1 MPLDGS
7 GYTRPSAAVRA
18 LTDPAAFR
26 QRFVGQNLPYVTFVA
41 DDVMMLRGGEL
52 MATLR
57 LGGVDPMTTPDRA
70 LDALKHSLAAIV
82 AQAGAAFAWVVH
94 RLPVPQD
101 LSVRPIEATPGPHG
115 ADGFAAAVD
124 AAWRGRVGEMGL
136 QSRALF
142 VSVMRR
148 PALGSRIPV
157 LGSLMGGRAFGADRA
172 ARMEELHE
180 VMGFLEASLAAAR
193 PVRLTRHD
201 GRWLG
206 YLGALISARYH
217 PLGPFARPILIPL
230 CHQIGGS
237 HVSFEGDMVR
247 LTDGAT
253 GEERFGAVFGIKS
266 YPPHTDVRVLDGL
279 DLPGDVVLTNSFT
292 PIPRNLMAERIG
304 RTIRQMR
311 SADDA
316 AISIR
321 EALVEA
327 ADLHE
332 TGGMVFGHHHMSLA
346 LYCASVGE
354 LRWTASQVRRAGQEV
369 GLELVRE
376 RMALRATWYAQ
387 MPGNLGHR
395 PRQVPISSA
404 NFADFAALHGTVE
417 GRPPSASPW
426 GETLTV
432 LPGVRGAGYR
442 VNLHEAGSAKAE
454 PTAGHALV
462 LGRTG
467 SGKTLTVGFLAAQA
481 RRAGARV
488 IAFDKDHGMEMAL
501 RAMGGRYA
509 TIRAGHPTGLAPL
522 MTETDARGRAWL
534 ADWLAILLER
544 ASPLSP
550 DQTRELA
557 RAVDQNAAGEA
568 ELRGFPQFISLFTH
582 FDDGGDLEGRLG
594 EWAPGGR
601 YGWVFDRAEGD
612 LARGIDPM
620 AMGAAPMAKGHDPMA
635 MGHDPATAGS
645 EVMGFDMTELLD
657 LQAERTAVL
666 AYLFR
671 RVERLLED
679 RRPTLLILDEAW
691 QLLNDPYF
699 GRRLENW
706 LVTLRKMNAAVMMLT
721 QHPGQLEA
729 SAVGRTIVESV
740 PTMILFPNDR
750 ADPADYAMLRLDEKE
765 AALLTA
771 PHTGSRAALIR
782 SAGESVV
789 VDADLSTLGPLLTV
803 LGGGSAG
810 EAFVGPG
817 WRERPDFWRT
827 A

>member
-18 LTDPAAFR
+18 VTDPAAFR
-26 QRFVGQNLPYVTFVA
+26 QRFVGESLPYVTFVA

-82 AQAGAAFAWVVH
+82 AQAGSAFGWVVH

-101 LSVRPIEATPGPHG
+101 LRVRPVEAGPGPDGG

-124 AAWRGRVGEMGL
+124 AAWRGRVAGMGL
-136 QSRALF
+136 QSRALYL
-142 VSVMRR
+142 SVMRR
-148 PALGSRIPV
+148 PAIGSGVPV
-157 LGSLMGGRAFGADRA
+157 LGALGRRAFGADRA
-172 ARMEELHE
+172 ARMEELGE
-180 VMGFLEASLAAAR
+180 VMGFLAASLEAAR
-193 PVRLTRHD
+193 PERLTRHD

-217 PLGPFARPILIPL
+217 PVGPVARPILIPL
-230 CHQIGGS
+230 CHQIGGT
-237 HVSFEGDMVR
+237 HVSFEGDTVR
-247 LTDGAT
+247 LTCACT
-253 GEERFGAVFGIKS
+253 GEERWGAVFGMKS
-266 YPPHTDVRVLDGL
+266 YPPWTDARVFDGL

-311 SADDA
+311 AADDA
-316 AISIR
+316 AVSIR
-321 EALVEA
+321 DALVEA

-346 LYCASVGE
+346 VYCASRDE

-369 GLELVRE
+369 GADLVRE

-395 PRQVPISSA
+395 PRLVPVSSA

-417 GRPPSASPW
+417 GRPPDRSPW

-454 PTAGHALV
+454 PTAGHTLV

-509 TIRAGHPTGLAPL
+509 TIRAGHPTGLMPL
-522 MTETDARGRAWL
+522 LTETDARGRGWL
-534 ADWLAILLER
+534 VDWLSNLLER
-544 ASPLSP
+544 VSPLTP
-550 DQTRELA
+550 DQTRALA
-557 RAVDQNAAGEA
+557 RAVDQNAAVEPA
-568 ELRGFPQFISLFTH
+568 LRRLEHFTTLFAA
-582 FDDGGDLEGRLG
+582 FDDEGDLAGRLG

-601 YGWVFDRAEGD
+601 YGWVFGGAEEPEAACAPD
-612 LARGIDPM
+612 LLSADLPGSRTDPAALDADPM
-620 AMGAAPMAKGHDPMA
+620 AMWVCPDQVDTYDAFERGAH
-635 MGHDPATAGS
+635 
-645 EVMGFDMTELLD
+645 
-657 LQAERTAVL
+657 
-666 AYLFR
+666 
-671 RVERLLED
+671 
-679 RRPTLLILDEAW
+679 
-691 QLLNDPYF
+691 
-699 GRRLENW
+699 
-706 LVTLRKMNAAVMMLT
+706 
-721 QHPGQLEA
+721 
-729 SAVGRTIVESV
+729 
-740 PTMILFPNDR
+740 
-750 ADPADYAMLRLDEKE
+750 
-765 AALLTA
+765 
-771 PHTGSRAALIR
+771 
-782 SAGESVV
+782 
-789 VDADLSTLGPLLTV
+789 
-803 LGGGSAG
+803 
-810 EAFVGPG
+810 
-817 WRERPDFWRT
+817 
-827 A
+827 

>member
-7 GYTRPSAAVRA
+7 GYTRPSATVRA
-18 LTDPAAFR
+18 ATEPAAQR
-26 QRFVGQNLPYVTFVA
+26 QRFVGENLPYVTFVA

-82 AQAGAAFAWVVH
+82 AQAGASFGYVVH

-101 LSVRPIEATPGPHG
+101 LSVRPVEAGRDG
-115 ADGFAAAVD
+115 RDGFAAAVD
-124 AAWRGRVGEMGL
+124 AAWRARVAGL
-136 QSRALF
+136 GLRSRALF
-142 VSVMRR
+142 LSVTRR
-148 PALGSRIPV
+148 PALGSRLPV
-157 LGSLMGGRAFGADRA
+157 LGSLMGRRAFGADRA
-172 ARMEELHE
+172 ARMEELQE
-180 VMGFLEASLAAAR
+180 VMGFLEASLEAAR
-193 PVRLTRHD
+193 PERLTRHD

-206 YLGALISARYH
+206 FLAALLSARHH
-217 PLGPFARPILIPL
+217 PVGPLAQPILIPL
-230 CHQIGGS
+230 CHQIGGT
-237 HVSFEGDMVR
+237 HVAFEADTVR

-253 GEERFGAVFGIKS
+253 GEERFGAVFGMKS
-266 YPPHTDVRVLDGL
+266 YPPWTDAQVFDGL
-279 DLPGDVVLTNSFT
+279 DLPGEVVLTNSFT
-292 PIPRNLMAERIG
+292 PVPRNLMAERIG

-311 SADDA
+311 LADDA

-346 LYCASVGE
+346 VYCATRDE
-354 LRWTASQVRRAGQEV
+354 LRWAASQVRRAGQEV
-369 GLELVRE
+369 GADLVRE

-387 MPGNLGHR
+387 MPGNFGHR
-395 PRQVPISSA
+395 PRQVPVSSA
-404 NFADFAALHGTVE
+404 NFADFAALHGSVE

-442 VNLHEAGSAKAE
+442 VNLHEAGRPGAE
-454 PTAGHALV
+454 PTAGHTLV

-467 SGKTLTVGFLAAQA
+467 SGKTLAAGFLAAQA

-488 IAFDKDHGMEMAL
+488 IAFDKDHGLEMAL

-509 TIRAGHPTGLAPL
+509 TIRAGHPTGLMPL
-522 MTETDARGRAWL
+522 MTETDPRGRAWL
-534 ADWLAILLER
+534 ADWLATLLER
-544 ASPLSP
+544 VSPLTP

-557 RAVDQNAAGEA
+557 HAVDQNAAGEP
-568 ELRGFPQFISLFTH
+568 ELRCFEHFLTLFAA
-582 FDDGGDLEGRLG
+582 FDDEGDLAGRLG

-601 YGWVFDRAEGD
+601 YGWVFDCPDETEHRAD
-612 LARGIDPM
+612 PAARDADPM
-620 AMGAAPMAKGHDPMA
+620 ATGSDPMA
-635 MGHDPATAGS
+635 RGGR
-645 EVMGFDMTELLD
+645 VMGFDMTELLD

-671 RVERLLED
+671 RIERLLED
-679 RRPTLLILDEAW
+679 RQPTLVILDEAW

-699 GRRLENW
+699 GRRLEAW

-721 QHPGQLEA
+721 QAPGQLEG

-750 ADPADYAMLRLDEKE
+750 ADPADYGFLRLDAKE

-771 PHTGSRAALIR
+771 PFTGSRAALVR

-789 VDADLSTLGPLLTV
+789 VDADLSALGPLLTI

-810 EAFVGPG
+810 EALAGAG
-817 WRERPDFWRT
+817 WRARPDFWRT
-827 A
+827 T